1 MRHLFDMLSPIHSLS
16 IATGILAFFGGCAAL
31 TYRHRF
37 AQMRARLLQEREQ
50 FQFSRLGLDEKIHF
64 QTHSLE
70 AKERQLAS
78 ARDELFQLQ
87 ERIAQ
92 MSNQLGRCQA
102 QLDEE
107 AKRSK
112 ERADW
117 TSAQQNEW
125 LLRFQGASEQLLSNS
140 KALFLEQ
147 NQQQLTHWREGV
159 RSDHA
164 RQHQHLESMLA
175 PLRECIDRL
184 QRERRG
190 EESQWSEV
198 YGALKEQLRGQAEN
212 HLAIQREMQQLSQA
226 LRTPQGCGRWGE
238 LQLKRVVEI
247 AGMLPYCDFDQQVT
261 RAHESGHL
269 RPDMIIRL
277 PSQRQLIIDAKAPIQ
292 AYLEA
297 QFAKEEQQ
305 RSVKLKEHAEAVRKH
320 AQILA
325 QKEYWQSF
333 KPTPEFTVLF
343 LPGEAIFS
351 AALEAD
357 PLLME
362 WSARKNI
369 ILATPTTLIA
379 LLKAIAYGWRQHR
392 SEENSRQIAQLGSQ
406 LYERLKKFGHYL
418 DDLRRHLNQT
428 VNTFN
433 TAVGS
438 WDARILVAAR
448 KLHESSDLTEGGL
461 SSPKALDVEPKSRRL
476 GAIEAPRGELEHPIG
491 EIAPVDGADRP

>member
-1 MRHLFDMLSPIHSLS
+1 MQCSRQSL
-16 IATGILAFFGGCAAL
+16 
-31 TYRHRF
+31 
-37 AQMRARLLQEREQ
+37 E
-50 FQFSRLGLDEKIHF
+50 EKVHF
-64 QTHSLE
+64 QTQSLE
-70 AKERQLAS
+70 AKERQIL
-78 ARDELFQLQ
+78 RGHDEVREAQ

-92 MSNQLGRCQA
+92 MSHQLGRAQA
-102 QLDEE
+102 QLEE
-107 AKRSK
+107 ETRRSK
-112 ERADW
+112 EQSDW
-117 TSAQQNEW
+117 TAAQQNEW
-125 LLRFQGASEQLLSNS
+125 LLRFQGASDELLTSS

-147 NQQQLTHWREGV
+147 NQQQLTHWRENV

-164 RQHQHLESMLA
+164 HQHQHLESMLT

-247 AGMLPYCDFDQQVT
+247 AGMLPYCDFDRQVSS
-261 RAHESGHL
+261 AKESGSL
-269 RPDMIIRL
+269 RPDMVIRL

-297 QFAKEEQQ
+297 QVAENDQQ
-305 RSVKLKEHAEAVRKH
+305 RAKKLKEHAEAVRKH
-320 AQILA
+320 AQILG

-392 SEENSRQIAQLGSQ
+392 SEENSKQIAQLGSQ
-406 LYERLKKFGHYL
+406 LYERLKKFGHNL
-418 DDLRRHLNQT
+418 EDLRRHLNQT

-433 TAVGS
+433 SAIGS
-438 WDARILVAAR
+438 WDSRVLVSAR
-448 KLHESSDLTEGGL
+448 KLHESSDLTEKAL
-461 SSPKALDVEPKSRRL
+461 PSPEAIETRPKALRLEP
-476 GAIEAPRGELEHPIG
+476 IEAIASDPLKTEPENPIV
-491 EIAPVDGADRP
+491 P